1 MTTSPQIPGG
11 LYIHIPFCEKKC
23 FYCDFY
29 SVTDHSQI
37 PAFLAALKTEM
48 QLAGR
53 VSLVFDTLY
62 IGGGTPSL
70 LDADVVAKIID
81 TAFRCFKILPEAEVT
96 LEVNPGTVSLNG
108 LMNYRHSGV
117 NRLNI
122 GVQSFHLKNLKFLDR
137 IHSVDQA
144 QLSLDWSRRAG
155 FDNVGLDL
163 IYGLPSQTQKN
174 WREDLARAVDFNP
187 EHISCY
193 MLTRETGTPLDQEV
207 AAGRIRLAGEETL
220 RRLFETTID
229 YLTGHGFL
237 HYEVSN
243 FARLTENGGSSWT
256 SRHNSKYWSMAPYIG
271 LGPSAHS
278 FMEPERYWNYKNVQK
293 YIRKLQEGKL
303 PMAGKEN
310 LTREQLLMEAIYLG
324 FRTTEGID
332 LVRLKDK
339 FGFNFLKHFGEEIAD
354 LEKEGFLRVTP
365 AHCALTV
372 KGMTLLDSIT
382 AAFTN
387 QEIS

>member
-1 MTTSPQIPGG
+1 MSTDNDIRAG

-29 SVTDHSQI
+29 SVTELSQV
-37 PAFLAALKTEM
+37 PYFLAALKKEM

-53 VSLVFDTLY
+53 VSSVFDTLY
-62 IGGGTPSL
+62 IGGGTPSV
-70 LDADVVAKIID
+70 LDADVVAQIIG
-81 TAFRCFKILPEAEVT
+81 TAFRYFKILAGAEIT
-96 LEVNPGTVSLNG
+96 MEVNPGTVTLKD
-108 LMNYRHSGV
+108 LTNYRNSGV

-122 GVQSFHLKNLKFLDR
+122 GVQSFHPENLNFLDR
-137 IHSVDQA
+137 IHTVDQA
-144 QLSLDWSRRAG
+144 RLSLDWARKAG

-163 IYGLPSQTQKN
+163 IYGLPSQTEKN
-174 WREDLARAVDFNP
+174 WLEDLARAVDVNP
-187 EHISCY
+187 GHISCY
-193 MLTRETGTPLDQEV
+193 MLTRETGTPLDKEA

-220 RRLFETTID
+220 RGLFEATID
-229 YLTGHGFL
+229 YLTGRGFL

-243 FARLTENGGSSWT
+243 FARLTEDNGSSWT

-303 PMAGKEN
+303 PTADKEI
-310 LTREQLLMEAIYLG
+310 LTREQLLIEAIYLG
-324 FRTTEGID
+324 FRTTKGID

-339 FGFNFLKHFGEEIAD
+339 FGFNFLKYFAEVIAD
-354 LEKEGFLRVTP
+354 FEKEGFLRVTP
-365 AHCALTV
+365 THCALTV
-372 KGMTLLDSIT
+372 KGLALLDSIA

-387 QEIS
+387 QDIA